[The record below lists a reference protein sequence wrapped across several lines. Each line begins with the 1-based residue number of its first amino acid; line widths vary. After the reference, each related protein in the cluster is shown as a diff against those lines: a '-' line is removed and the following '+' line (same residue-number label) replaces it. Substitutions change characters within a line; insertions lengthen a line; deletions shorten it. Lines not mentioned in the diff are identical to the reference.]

1 MSSLLRQWLRAQH
14 YVVAEN
20 LPAARATLEAL
31 LSKDPLHT
39 EARLLLASVL
49 LGQQHLRDA
58 AAQLRSAA
66 ALPQENPTILAKL
79 AHALFRL
86 GETVAARDL
95 LQQPAVQRC
104 RDGESLV
111 RLAHVHQ
118 LLGTHRQAIELMDR
132 ARALGYDNPDFRY
145 FRSLQLQFNGRV
157 REAEQEL
164 ETCLR
169 MGPTYGRASL
179 SLARMRKQTSAS
191 NHLAYIRSQLA
202 RVDLG
207 SEDHASFAFAE
218 FKELDDLGRFEEA
231 WSALANAN
239 SIMCERVAHDT
250 EDEKRIFDS
259 LMALSGR
266 TFVDGRPRD
275 HRREPCPI
283 FIIGLPRSGT
293 TLLERILSNHSR
305 VATAGE
311 LADFPRQLRYVAD
324 MHGPAILDHEM
335 LERAP
340 ALDYEEVGRRYL
352 EQSQWRAGDK
362 PYYLDK
368 LPPNFMLAGFIHR
381 ALPEARILHMRRDA
395 RDVCFSNWKAM
406 FGDSYGYSYHMGA
419 LAAHYRRYD
428 ELMKHWHQVMPGVIL
443 DIDYS
448 ALVTQPELTAQ
459 RILEFCGLSW
469 EPGCCDIAANP
480 APVSTLSTAQVREP
494 IHKRSFAEWQPY
506 DAQLRPLFSA
516 LGTT

>member
-20 LPAARATLEAL
+20 LPAARATLEVL
-31 LSKDPLHT
+31 LSKESSHT

-66 ALPQENPTILAKL
+66 AFPQENPAVLAKL

-95 LQQPAVQRC
+95 LQQPAAQC
-104 RDGESLV
+104 SSDGESLV

-118 LLGTHRQAIELMDR
+118 LLGTHRQALELMDR

-157 REAEQEL
+157 LEAEQEL

-179 SLARMRKQTSAS
+179 SLARMRKQTPEN
-191 NHLAYIRSQLA
+191 NHLEYIRSQLA
-202 RVDLG
+202 NVEQG

-218 FKELDDLGRFEEA
+218 FKELDDLGRFDEA
-231 WSALANAN
+231 WSALASAN
-239 SIMCERVAHDT
+239 SIMFDRVT
-250 EDEKRIFDS
+250 QEVENEKHIFDS
-259 LMALSGR
+259 LMALSNRPFLGHQLR
-266 TFVDGRPRD
+266 VDRD
-275 HRREPCPI
+275 EPYPI

-305 VATAGE
+305 IATAGE
-311 LADFPRQLRYVAD
+311 LADFPRQLRYVANI
-324 MHGPAILDHEM
+324 HGPAIIDDEI

-340 ALDYEEVGRRYL
+340 GLDYDEIGRRYL
-352 EQSQWRAGDK
+352 EQSRWRAGEK

-381 ALPEARILHMRRDA
+381 ALPRAKILHIRRNV

-406 FGDSYGYSYHMGA
+406 FGDSYGYSYQMKA
-419 LAAHYRRYD
+419 LAAHYQRYD
-428 ELMKHWHQVMPGVIL
+428 ELMRHWHEVMPGVIL

-448 ALVTQPELTAQ
+448 ELVAQPEPTAQ
-459 RILEFCGLSW
+459 QILGFCGLSW

-494 IHKRSFAEWQPY
+494 IHKRSFAEWQHY
-506 DAQLRPLFSA
+506 ESQLWPLFSA
-516 LGTT
+516 LGTA